1 MSQSDILTIIIVGAG
16 PGGLS
21 LAQSIQKNHNSPEK
35 KFNIKVFERETA
47 LQERWQGCF
56 ISLNSGGV
64 RSLLKCVP
72 ESLTKRLHEAIPDP
86 IVDLETQNINICDH
100 KGSLLLKS
108 PAFKF
113 KNLHEY
119 SKLKSEFTVASTYR
133 DRLRDLLLEGIDVQW
148 GKKCIGYEEDEEGVC
163 AIFEDGSRVKG
174 DFLIGADGINSPIR
188 KQKIPDLKTLDI
200 GITDTI
206 VDVFPEK
213 GLLDRLNAIT
223 GKSILKV
230 TIGTNGDCMGCIYRY
245 IPFNSTEVNNETRY
259 RISMG
264 YSYLTEQK
272 KKNDEVDD
280 KADDLATTKLP
291 EDDEVVDE
299 IKRRI
304 KEHRPEGELTSIM
317 LELWDLAK
325 TRNEIKEEKY
335 PHKATFPLINRQLKD
350 IDPLSVKEWETTRV
364 TLLGDAIHAMNPWLA
379 LGTNSAIEDASYL
392 SDAFG
397 NLSKDNWKENINHYE
412 KEMRTRTSKYV
423 VTSRKA
429 MLRDHEPYHT
439 FIGILFRNLRFKLLS
454 KVMSVVT
461 WWKGDK
467 QDG

>member
-86 IVDLETQNINICDH
+86 IVDLETQNINI
-100 KGSLLLKS
+100 
-108 PAFKF
+108 
-113 KNLHEY
+113 Y
-119 SKLKSEFTVASTYR
+119 
-133 DRLRDLLLEGIDVQW
+133 LLLEGIDVQW